1 MFKEN
6 KTKLRRKKLHMF
18 LQLKVTTDDACQ
30 TLNISILP
38 TENQKFVCRIV
49 ILYPLS
55 LEPTSFCP

>member
-1 MFKEN
+1 VFKEN
-6 KTKLRRKKLHMF
+6 KTKLRRKKF